1 MGIISSESDQ
11 HHAILAGK
19 FIFYELKNKNTG
31 KYIYRK
37 FEVPLHFYFCKQ
49 VCKPEKSLI
58 SPKLTQ
64 I

>member
-19 FIFYELKNKNTG
+19 SIFYELKNKNTG

-37 FEVPLHFYFCKQ
+37 FEVHCTFIFASKFASL
-49 VCKPEKSLI
+49 KSL
-58 SPKLTQ
+58 
-64 I
+64 